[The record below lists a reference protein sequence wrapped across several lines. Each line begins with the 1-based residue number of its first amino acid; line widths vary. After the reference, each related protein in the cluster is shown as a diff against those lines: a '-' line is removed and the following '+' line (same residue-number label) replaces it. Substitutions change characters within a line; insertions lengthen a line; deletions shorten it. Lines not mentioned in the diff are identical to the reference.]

1 MKFFTA
7 VSGIVLAAS
16 GVAAQLTAPMQN
28 YNVSSPVSN
37 GPYVAGQV
45 LPCTIQLFDTVP
57 TVPQLTI
64 SLTSATSSNVS
75 YVISSS
81 VDVSKTSASAKQ
93 NGNVTYYEHSVNYN
107 IPSTVTPGT
116 YNVVFL
122 DTLTNTHLDVPIN
135 VLPVASTPSA
145 SSAAGTGSSAAPT
158 ASVFKPSSDVASMA
172 PGLTTKAIVSLA
184 GVAALA
190 YMF

>member
-1 MKFFTA
+1 MMR
-7 VSGIVLAAS
+7 S
-16 GVAAQLTAPMQN
+16 
-28 YNVSSPVSN
+28 
-37 GPYVAGQV
+37 
-45 LPCTIQLFDTVP
+45 
-57 TVPQLTI
+57 VPQLTI

-145 SSAAGTGSSAAPT
+145 SSAAGTGSSASPT
-158 ASVFKPSSDVASMA
+158 ASIFKPSSDVGSMA
-172 PGLTTKAIVSLA
+172 PGLTTKVIVSLA